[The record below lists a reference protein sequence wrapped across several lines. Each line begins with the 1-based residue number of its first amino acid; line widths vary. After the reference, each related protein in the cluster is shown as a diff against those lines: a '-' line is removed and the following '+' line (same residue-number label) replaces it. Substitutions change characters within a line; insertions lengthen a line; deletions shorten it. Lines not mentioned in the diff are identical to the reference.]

1 MPRDPIVEDCDNME
15 NILVRMGVHR
25 DLEIWQNEF
34 IYQIAKNLYD
44 IDQLILKGKIKIE
57 KGEN

>member
-15 NILVRMGVHR
+15 NILVRMGVHL

-44 IDQLILKGKIKIE
+44 LDLLILKGKIKIE

>member
-15 NILVRMGVHR
+15 NILVRMGVHL

-44 IDQLILKGKIKIE
+44 LDLLVLKGKIKIE

>member
-15 NILVRMGVHR
+15 NILVRMGVHL

-44 IDQLILKGKIKIE
+44 IDLLILKGKIKIE